1 MTKLILIT
9 SEQDT
14 AETIISLAD
23 QLFPEKLSIDHCRDA
38 VGAEANLVSSDYELA
53 IYDPEQLEPSMAQQ
67 LLSSSVALSVPLYSI
82 ERQAYMTING
92 NMGEI
97 YLNKPV
103 VKDNFE
109 DTMKRAMEFIS
120 ESDPDSQLPLY
131 QLFARDFE
139 NFLREKF
146 WQDVLA
152 GIIKDIPLMA
162 KGIRLNSED
171 LTVVPVLIEIKEW
184 RQEMTMREKMI
195 TLSMIKNV
203 ARKLLLKY
211 SGVVLQVKDDTL
223 VALCHQ
229 DHGVAKITEDCISF
243 NEECSRLFSVSACC
257 CIGESTHAEGLE
269 EMFESLVTLS
279 RENIT
284 GEKLMFLR
292 FGVPGKGTPTKEPDL
307 ALWKDMLLSGEYDPL
322 LISITEYFFQATAA
336 NRLTFENLRRFSH
349 DFQQI
354 LYVVLQEKGVP
365 AHVVFDNEKFDTL
378 WDDAADSLS
387 ELLNWIFWSVGEI
400 SKHLGS
406 ADTRQDKLSEITEY
420 IRNNLSHEL
429 TRQELASKV
438 HLSQSALARMF
449 KNGTGMT
456 LTEYIFNLRLET
468 AKRLLQTTS
477 IPIGE
482 AAERCGFRNYSYF
495 YTRFKDAVGV
505 SPSEFRAMHEK

>member
-9 SEQDT
+9 SEPDT
-14 AETIISLAD
+14 ANTIISLAA
-23 QLFPEKLSIDHCRDA
+23 QLFPGKLDVDHCSDA
-38 VGAEANLVSSDYELA
+38 ACAEVNLASFDYELA
-53 IYDPEQLEPSMAQQ
+53 IFDPEQLEPSLAQQ
-67 LLSSSVALSVPLYSI
+67 LLSGSVALSVPLYSI
-82 ERQAYMTING
+82 EQQAYMTRSG
-92 NMGEI
+92 STGEI

-103 VKDNFE
+103 SRFNFE
-109 DTMKRAMEFIS
+109 DTITRALEFIS
-120 ESDPDSQLPLY
+120 STDADSQLPLY

-139 NFLREKF
+139 DFLKEKF
-146 WQDVLA
+146 WQDVLI

-162 KGIRLNSED
+162 KGIRLSNED
-171 LTVVPVLIEIKEW
+171 LNVLPVLIEIKEW
-184 RQEMTMREKMI
+184 PQEMTMREKMI

-203 ARKLLLKY
+203 ARKLLLKNF
-211 SGVVLQVKDDTL
+211 GVVMQVKDDTL
-223 VALCHQ
+223 VSLCHPER
-229 DHGVAKITEDCISF
+229 GVAKITEDCLGLI
-243 NEECSRLFSVSACC
+243 EECSRLFSVSACC
-257 CIGESTHAEGLE
+257 CIGEGTHAQGLE
-269 EMFESLVTLS
+269 DMFENLVTLS

-292 FGVPGKGTPTKEPDL
+292 FGVSGKSAPIKDPDL
-307 ALWKDMLLSGEYDPL
+307 SLWKDMLLSGQYDPL

-354 LYVVLQEKGVP
+354 LYVVLQEKGIP

-400 SKHLGS
+400 SKHVGS
-406 ADTRQDKLSEITEY
+406 TDTRQDKLSEITEY
-420 IRNNLSHEL
+420 IRSNLSHEL
-429 TRQELASKV
+429 TRQELASRV

-495 YTRFKDAVGV
+495 YTRFKDAVGI
-505 SPSEFRAMHEK
+505 SPSEFRAMYEK

>member
-1 MTKLILIT
+1 MKLLLV
-9 SEQDT
+9 T
-14 AETIISLAD
+14 AENEVFETITAMSHEFYAGIYGI
-23 QLFPEKLSIDHCRDA
+23 EHCRDIKE
-38 VGAEANLVSSDYELA
+38 VKHLLGMDGCMIA
-53 IYDPEQLEPSMAQQ
+53 IYDTAVVSCDNVDELFAGRIPMAIPLCSLEQ
-67 LLSSSVALSVPLYSI
+67 
-82 ERQAYMTING
+82 QAYLSKNENFG
-92 NMGEI
+92 GWF
-97 YLNKPV
+97 LDKPV
-103 VKDNFE
+103 ERDNFKE
-109 DTMKRAMEFIS
+109 TMDRALEFLKCDG
-120 ESDPDSQLPLY
+120 EEPRLPLY
-131 QLFARDFE
+131 QHYAQDFE
-139 NFLREKF
+139 NFLKERF
-146 WQDVLA
+146 WQDVLM
-152 GIIKDIPLMA
+152 GIIKDIPVMA
-162 KGIRLNSED
+162 KGIRLREEE
-171 LTVVPVLIEIKEW
+171 LTVLPIIIEIKEW
-184 RQEMTMREKMI
+184 RQTMSVKEKLI

-203 ARKLLLKY
+203 ARRELLY
-211 SGVVLQVKDDTL
+211 GEGTIIQVKDDIL
-223 VALCHQ
+223 VALVTHAA
-229 DHGVAKITEDCISF
+229 GIAKLTEDCLAF
-243 NEECSRLFSVSACC
+243 CEECGRIFSVSVCC
-257 CIGESTHAEGLE
+257 CIGENTYAEELE
-269 EMFESLVTLS
+269 DAFENLITLS

-284 GEKLMFLR
+284 GERLMFQR
-292 FGVPGKGTPTKEPDL
+292 FGVPGKGELTREPDL
-307 ALWKDMLLSGEYDPL
+307 ATWKSMLLAGEYDPM
-322 LISITEYFFQATAA
+322 LIAITEYFFQATAA

-429 TRQELASKV
+429 TRQELASRV

-482 AAERCGFRNYSYF
+482 AAEKCGFRNYSYF

-505 SPSEFRAMHEK
+505 SPSEYRTMYGK